1 MLFENQ
7 CGIIAPA
14 TQSAFRRY
22 VNGQRASA
30 NLSFACQRVKGS
42 PRSGS
47 RSKNQAVSHG
57 RHPAFHHFNSPVTH
71 KWFIS
76 ISPMFYPR
84 PRWAWVLSPTW
95 HNASVTACVVI
106 SIAHKRL
113 NSGVA
118 PAKRKRLIYCHW
130 FRHYAVDLQ
139 EIIALR
145 GTRNSIKNATARNA
159 ECQSHLIWDQTQHSG
174 RLPVNPADCT
184 DKFIFLRELH
194 FRTWFMPSCSP
205 ERPACVV
212 FGRGTPSSPSSNL
225 RPLFARTMGIFLN
238 QTLTGHKKRFNFRQH
253 SEMSPTVND
262 RFGVRSV
269 NSAAELNTEG
279 RRQFQEVSI

>member
-14 TQSAFRRY
+14 TQSAFRRD

-30 NLSFACQRVKGS
+30 NPSFACQRVKGS

-57 RHPAFHHFNSPVTH
+57 RHPAFQHFNSPVTH

-84 PRWAWVLSPTW
+84 PRWARVLSPTW

-118 PAKRKRLIYCHW
+118 PAKWKRLIYCHW

-145 GTRNSIKNATARNA
+145 GTRNSIKSATARNA
-159 ECQSHLIWDQTQHSG
+159 ECHNPIWYGIRRNILAACPWTLLTAPTNALLFSWGSCISG
-174 RLPVNPADCT
+174 HDLCHRVLRRGLRVWFSEGARHRHRAQ
-184 DKFIFLRELH
+184 IFAHCL
-194 FRTWFMPSCSP
+194 
-205 ERPACVV
+205 
-212 FGRGTPSSPSSNL
+212 
-225 RPLFARTMGIFLN
+225 
-238 QTLTGHKKRFNFRQH
+238 
-253 SEMSPTVND
+253 
-262 RFGVRSV
+262 
-269 NSAAELNTEG
+269 
-279 RRQFQEVSI
+279 QEQWGYF